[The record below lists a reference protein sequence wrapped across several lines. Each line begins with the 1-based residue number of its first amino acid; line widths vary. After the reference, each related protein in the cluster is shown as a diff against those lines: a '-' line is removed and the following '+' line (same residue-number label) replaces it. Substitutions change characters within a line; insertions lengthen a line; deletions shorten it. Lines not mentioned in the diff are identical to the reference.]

1 MVVELSFLYD
11 AFDIKKWLKIKWS
24 IQILLSM
31 ARLPAP
37 SALGHDIAA
46 RYLALGYGMTVIPKV
61 PR

>member
-1 MVVELSFLYD
+1 
-11 AFDIKKWLKIKWS
+11 
-24 IQILLSM
+24 M

-61 PR
+61 PRSSRAVRPQHSG